1 MVTNRHMIICKP
13 TKLSIVIVTRD
24 FDPHSYIRFGS
35 YLEDY
40 RVKDSKNTKAWLI
53 LLDSRKSCMDSISWT
68 TR

>member
-24 FDPHSYIRFGS
+24 FDPHLYIRFGS

-40 RVKDSKNTKAWLI
+40 RVKYSDNTAGLAPI
-53 LLDSRKSCMDSISWT
+53 LDVLHKLDNTLMNV
-68 TR
+68 